1 MDRYK
6 GELLSDDTRRFL
18 AQPKRMAIG
27 GEWVEALGG
36 GMLEVVDPASGQVFD
51 RVPAGEATDI
61 DRAVA
66 AARRAFEQGDW
77 PRMRPVDRER
87 LLLRLAELVEAHAQE
102 LAEIEALDNGKPV
115 TMARAVDVALVV
127 DFLRYMAG
135 WATKIEGST
144 MEVSVPL
151 VRDREFFGYTR
162 REPVG
167 VVGAIIPWNFP
178 LLMVAWKAGPALASG
193 CTMVLKPAEETP
205 LSALRFAELVQQ
217 AGYPAG
223 VFNVV
228 TGHGHSAGAALA
240 AHKGVDKVA
249 FTGSTEIGKL
259 VGKAALDNMTR
270 VSLELG
276 GKSPVIVLDD
286 ADPAVAAAGAAQAIF
301 FNQGQ
306 VCCAGS
312 RLYVHKSRFERVVEG
327 LSGIAADMKLG
338 AGIEPSTQ
346 IGPLVSAVQQQR
358 VLGYIRSGFEEGA
371 RAGGRRS
378 GRGRGLLRQADG
390 AGRYPRRHARGARG
404 DLRPGGGGDA
414 LRRSRRGRPPRQRH
428 PIRPRR
434 QHLVQRPVAGAP
446 PGAEDQGRY
455 GVGQLP
461 QHPRR
466 LDALR
471 RLQAVRHRPR
481 DGARGARPVHRGQVG
496 DHGPVRGER
505 RAAAALHALS
515 IPCRGTRGRGEKA

>member
-61 DRAVA
+61 DRAVV

-371 RAGGRRS
+371 RALAGGAAGEGEGYFVKPTVLVDTRDDMRVVREEIFGPVVVAMPYDDLDEVARRANDTPY
-378 GRGRGLLRQADG
+378 GLG
-390 AGRYPRRHARGARG
+390 ASTWSN
-404 DLRPGGGGDA
+404 DL
-414 LRRSRRGRPPRQRH
+414 SRVHR
-428 PIRPRR
+428 
-434 QHLVQRPVAGAP
+434 LVPKIKAGT
-446 PGAEDQGRY
+446 
-455 GVGQLP
+455 VWVNC
-461 QHPRR
+461 HNI
-466 LDALR
+466 LDASMPFGGYKQSGIGR
-471 RLQAVRHRPR
+471 EMGRAVL
-481 DGARGARPVHRGQVG
+481 DLYTEGKSVIM
-496 DHGPVRGER
+496 
-505 RAAAALHALS
+505 AL
-515 IPCRGTRGRGEKA
+515 

>member
-6 GELLSDDTRRFL
+6 GDLLSANTRRFL
-18 AQPKRMAIG
+18 AQPKRMLIG
-27 GEWVEALGG
+27 GEWLEAVGG
-36 GMLEVVDPASGQVFD
+36 GTLEVVDPASAEVFAT
-51 RVPAGEATDI
+51 VPAGEAADI

-66 AARRAFEQGDW
+66 AARKAFEQGEW
-77 PRMRPVDRER
+77 PKMRPVDRER
-87 LLLRLAELVEAHAQE
+87 LLLRLADLVEANAQE

-115 TMARAVDVALVV
+115 TMARAVDLALMV

-144 MEVSVPL
+144 MDVSVPL
-151 VRDREFFGYTR
+151 VRNREFFGFTR

-178 LLMVAWKAGPALASG
+178 LLMAAWKAGPALASG

-205 LSALRFAELVQQ
+205 LSALRFAELVLE

-228 TGHGHSAGAALA
+228 TGHGHTAGAALA
-240 AHKGVDKVA
+240 SHTGIEKVT

-286 ADPAVAAAGAAQAIF
+286 ADPAVASAGAAQAIF

-312 RLYVHKSRFERVVEG
+312 RLYVHKSRFDRVVEG
-327 LSGIAADMKLG
+327 LSEIAAGMKLG
-338 AGIEPSTQ
+338 AGIDPTTQ
-346 IGPLVSAVQQQR
+346 IGPLVSATQQQR
-358 VLGYIRSGFEEGA
+358 VLGYIRSGFDQGA
-371 RAGGRRS
+371 RALAGGAADEGEGYFVKPTVLVDTRDDMKVVREEIFGPVVVAMPYDDLDEVARRANDTPY
-378 GRGRGLLRQADG
+378 GLG
-390 AGRYPRRHARGARG
+390 ASIWSN
-404 DLRPGGGGDA
+404 DLTRVH
-414 LRRSRRGRPPRQRH
+414 R
-428 PIRPRR
+428 
-434 QHLVQRPVAGAP
+434 LVPKIKAGT
-446 PGAEDQGRY
+446 
-455 GVGQLP
+455 VWVNC
-461 QHPRR
+461 HNI
-466 LDALR
+466 LDASMPFGGYKQSGIGR
-471 RLQAVRHRPR
+471 EMGRAVL
-481 DGARGARPVHRGQVG
+481 DLYTESKSVIV
-496 DHGPVRGER
+496 
-505 RAAAALHALS
+505 AL
-515 IPCRGTRGRGEKA
+515 

>member
-338 AGIEPSTQ
+338 AGIEPLTQ

-371 RAGGRRS
+371 RALAGGAAGEGEGYFVKPTVLVDTRDDMRVVREEIFGPVVVAMPYDDLDEVARRANDTPY
-378 GRGRGLLRQADG
+378 GLG
-390 AGRYPRRHARGARG
+390 ASIWSN
-404 DLRPGGGGDA
+404 DL
-414 LRRSRRGRPPRQRH
+414 SRVHR
-428 PIRPRR
+428 
-434 QHLVQRPVAGAP
+434 LVPKIKAGT
-446 PGAEDQGRY
+446 
-455 GVGQLP
+455 VWVNC
-461 QHPRR
+461 HNI
-466 LDALR
+466 LDASMPFGGYKQSGIGR
-471 RLQAVRHRPR
+471 EMGRAVL
-481 DGARGARPVHRGQVG
+481 DLYTEGKSVIM
-496 DHGPVRGER
+496 
-505 RAAAALHALS
+505 AL
-515 IPCRGTRGRGEKA
+515 

>member
-371 RAGGRRS
+371 RALAGGAAGEGEGYFVKPTVLVDTRDDMRVVREEIFGPVVVAMPYDDLDEVARRANDTPY
-378 GRGRGLLRQADG
+378 GLG
-390 AGRYPRRHARGARG
+390 ASIWSN
-404 DLRPGGGGDA
+404 DL
-414 LRRSRRGRPPRQRH
+414 SRVHR
-428 PIRPRR
+428 
-434 QHLVQRPVAGAP
+434 LVPKIKAGT
-446 PGAEDQGRY
+446 
-455 GVGQLP
+455 VWVNC
-461 QHPRR
+461 HNI
-466 LDALR
+466 LDASMPFGGYKQSGIGR
-471 RLQAVRHRPR
+471 EMGRAVL
-481 DGARGARPVHRGQVG
+481 DLYTEGKSVIM
-496 DHGPVRGER
+496 
-505 RAAAALHALS
+505 AL
-515 IPCRGTRGRGEKA
+515 

>member
-6 GELLSDDTRRFL
+6 GELLSHDTRRFL

-327 LSGIAADMKLG
+327 LSGIAADMELG

-371 RAGGRRS
+371 RALAGGAAGEGEGYFVKPTVLVDTRDDMRVVREEIFGPVVVAMPYDDLDEVARRANDTPY
-378 GRGRGLLRQADG
+378 GLG
-390 AGRYPRRHARGARG
+390 ASIWSN
-404 DLRPGGGGDA
+404 DL
-414 LRRSRRGRPPRQRH
+414 SRVHR
-428 PIRPRR
+428 
-434 QHLVQRPVAGAP
+434 LVPKIKAGT
-446 PGAEDQGRY
+446 
-455 GVGQLP
+455 VWVNC
-461 QHPRR
+461 HNI
-466 LDALR
+466 LDASMPFGGYKQSGIGR
-471 RLQAVRHRPR
+471 EMGRAVL
-481 DGARGARPVHRGQVG
+481 DLYTEGKSVIM
-496 DHGPVRGER
+496 
-505 RAAAALHALS
+505 AL
-515 IPCRGTRGRGEKA
+515 

>member
-61 DRAVA
+61 DRAVV

-338 AGIEPSTQ
+338 AGIEPLTQ

-371 RAGGRRS
+371 RALAGGAAGEGEGYFVKPTVLVDTRDDMRVVREEIFGPVVVAMPYDDLDEVARRANDTPY
-378 GRGRGLLRQADG
+378 GLG
-390 AGRYPRRHARGARG
+390 ASIWSN
-404 DLRPGGGGDA
+404 DL
-414 LRRSRRGRPPRQRH
+414 SRVHR
-428 PIRPRR
+428 
-434 QHLVQRPVAGAP
+434 LVPKIKAGT
-446 PGAEDQGRY
+446 
-455 GVGQLP
+455 VWVNC
-461 QHPRR
+461 HNI
-466 LDALR
+466 LDASMPFGGYKQSGIGR
-471 RLQAVRHRPR
+471 EMGRAVL
-481 DGARGARPVHRGQVG
+481 DLYTEGKSVIM
-496 DHGPVRGER
+496 
-505 RAAAALHALS
+505 AL
-515 IPCRGTRGRGEKA
+515 

>member
-1 MDRYK
+1 
-6 GELLSDDTRRFL
+6 
-18 AQPKRMAIG
+18 MAIG

-371 RAGGRRS
+371 RALAGGAAGEGEGYFVKPTVLVDTRDDMRVVREEIFGPVVVAMPYDDLDEVARRANDTPY
-378 GRGRGLLRQADG
+378 GLG
-390 AGRYPRRHARGARG
+390 ASIWSN
-404 DLRPGGGGDA
+404 DL
-414 LRRSRRGRPPRQRH
+414 SRVHR
-428 PIRPRR
+428 
-434 QHLVQRPVAGAP
+434 LVPKIKAGT
-446 PGAEDQGRY
+446 
-455 GVGQLP
+455 VWVNC
-461 QHPRR
+461 HNI
-466 LDALR
+466 LDASMPFGGYKQSGIGR
-471 RLQAVRHRPR
+471 EMGRAVL
-481 DGARGARPVHRGQVG
+481 DLYTEGKSVIM
-496 DHGPVRGER
+496 
-505 RAAAALHALS
+505 AL
-515 IPCRGTRGRGEKA
+515 

>member
-371 RAGGRRS
+371 RALAGGAAGEGEGYFVKPTVLVDTRDDMRVVREEIFGPVVVAMPYDDPDEVARRANDTPY
-378 GRGRGLLRQADG
+378 GLG
-390 AGRYPRRHARGARG
+390 ASIWSN
-404 DLRPGGGGDA
+404 DL
-414 LRRSRRGRPPRQRH
+414 SRVHR
-428 PIRPRR
+428 
-434 QHLVQRPVAGAP
+434 LVPKIKAGT
-446 PGAEDQGRY
+446 
-455 GVGQLP
+455 VWVNC
-461 QHPRR
+461 HNI
-466 LDALR
+466 LDASMPFGGYKQSGIGR
-471 RLQAVRHRPR
+471 EMGRAVL
-481 DGARGARPVHRGQVG
+481 DLYTEGKSVIM
-496 DHGPVRGER
+496 
-505 RAAAALHALS
+505 AL
-515 IPCRGTRGRGEKA
+515 